1 MGGTQELSRSG
12 ILLTGTSRAFGCPS
26 KYIQGPGEFLN
37 VFKYGSKF
45 GNRFLFLIDSGV
57 YDIILEKIASVEDK
71 CGCSYEVMRFLGE
84 CCMENVAELAEA
96 ARKFDSNVL
105 VGIGGGKVLDIAKL
119 LADETDMS
127 RIIVPTSASSDAP
140 AADWAAVYTR
150 EGVHISG
157 RPTRRSTELVLVDSE
172 IIVNAPARLF
182 SAGIGDALAT
192 WFEAKACL
200 DACTPNCIGPYR
212 SCRVGTAVSREC
224 YNILRED
231 GLSALRAVKAHI
243 VTPAVENVIE
253 ANILLSG
260 LGFINGGLAG
270 SHGFH
275 NGFSNIP
282 GCKKYLHGE
291 VVAFGLICQLCL
303 ENAAPAEIN
312 DLLQFMH
319 DSDLPVSLEQIG
331 IECSE
336 ENLETI
342 VEHTLNHNILIH
354 HEPVPVNKKILKAA
368 IIDADKLGRDFMENL
383 GK

>member
-1 MGGTQELSRSG
+1 MGDTQELSRGS
-12 ILLTGTSRAFGCPS
+12 ILLTGTSRAYESPS
-26 KYIQGPGEFLN
+26 KYIQGTDEFLN
-37 VFKYGSKF
+37 VFKYGSKY
-45 GNRFLFLIDSGV
+45 GSRFLFLIDSGV
-57 YDIILEKIASVEDK
+57 YDIISEKIKSIEDK
-71 CGCSYEVMRFLGE
+71 CSCSYEVISFIGE
-84 CCMENVAELAEA
+84 CCMENVAELAETV
-96 ARKFDSNVL
+96 RKFDSNVL
-105 VGIGGGKVLDIAKL
+105 VGVGGGKVLDIAKL
-119 LADETDMS
+119 LADETDMP

-200 DACTPNCIGPYR
+200 NSCTPTCVGTYR

-291 VVAFGLICQLCL
+291 VVAFGLICQLTL
-303 ENAAPAEIN
+303 ENTPIDEIN
-312 DLLQFMH
+312 DLMQFMY
-319 DSDLPVSLEQIG
+319 DSDLPVTLEQIG
-331 IECSE
+331 IECTE

-342 VEHTLNHNILIH
+342 AEHTLNHNILIH
-354 HEPVPVNKKILKAA
+354 HEPIPVNKKILKAA
-368 IIDADKLGRDFMENL
+368 IIDADKLGRDFMARL

>member
-26 KYIQGPGEFLN
+26 KYIQGPGEFL
-37 VFKYGSKF
+37 FKYGSRF

-57 YDIILEKIASVEDK
+57 YDIILEKIESVEDK
-71 CGCSYEVMRFLGE
+71 CGCSYEVMSFLGE

-200 DACTPNCIGPYR
+200 DA
-212 SCRVGTAVSREC
+212 
-224 YNILRED
+224 L
-231 GLSALRAVKAHI
+231 GL
-243 VTPAVENVIE
+243 TE
-253 ANILLSG
+253 A
-260 LGFINGGLAG
+260 AG
-270 SHGFH
+270 SEPRFPESATT
-275 NGFSNIP
+275 FS
-282 GCKKYLHGE
+282 
-291 VVAFGLICQLCL
+291 
-303 ENAAPAEIN
+303 
-312 DLLQFMH
+312 
-319 DSDLPVSLEQIG
+319 
-331 IECSE
+331 
-336 ENLETI
+336 
-342 VEHTLNHNILIH
+342 
-354 HEPVPVNKKILKAA
+354 
-368 IIDADKLGRDFMENL
+368 GRTDCPRSVR
-383 GK
+383 